1 MKRLIV
7 GVAVLVAASWAV
19 ASIASASHSWGGY
32 HWATRGTGFSL
43 VLGNNLTSDGTTN
56 WPTLLSNA
64 SSQWSASDMLN
75 TSLGSGNDPG
85 RLSRKCAPTSGRDEI
100 CNYKYGN
107 NGWLGVA
114 QIWLS
119 NGHIVQGTV
128 KVNDTYL
135 GAGSSYTYNNSAE
148 RQHVICQEVG
158 HTFGLDH
165 QSTSGASFGTCMDY
179 YQNTSAS
186 DTKGTTPDKG
196 DYDELDCIYNKAD
209 AGTTLTYSGD
219 ATHHSH
225 SCTGTGH
232 DDGFIGAGAAAV
244 SGAAAGLPA
253 SANRHE
259 SVYVAHL
266 RNGLT
271 RVTFVRWAHPHAHS
285 ARASH

>member
-1 MKRLIV
+1 MKRLIL
-7 GVAVLVAASWAV
+7 GVTVVLAASLFAAAV
-19 ASIASASHSWGGY
+19 ASANHSWSGY

-56 WPTLLSNA
+56 WPTLLGNA
-64 SSQWSASDMLN
+64 SAQWSSSDMLN
-75 TSLGSGNDPG
+75 TSITTPGNDTG
-85 RLSRKCAPTSGRDEI
+85 RAERKCAPTSGRDEI

-107 NGWLGVA
+107 NGWLGLA

-135 GAGSSYTYNNSAE
+135 GAGSSYAYNNSAE

-165 QSTSGASFGTCMDY
+165 QSTSGASLGTCMDY

-186 DTKGTTPDKG
+186 DTKSTATNAG
-196 DYDELDCIYNKAD
+196 DYDELDCIYNPAD
-209 AGTTLTYSGD
+209 AGKTLTSGG
-219 ATHHSH
+219 H
-225 SCTGTGH
+225 SCRGTGH
-232 DDGFIGAGAAAV
+232 DDGYTTAGVATAASHGNGAV
-244 SGAAAGLPA
+244 AGLPA
-253 SANRHE
+253 SANPYE

-266 RNGLT
+266 PNGLT
-271 RVTFVRWAHPHAHS
+271 QVTYVRWAHPHVH
-285 ARASH
+285 